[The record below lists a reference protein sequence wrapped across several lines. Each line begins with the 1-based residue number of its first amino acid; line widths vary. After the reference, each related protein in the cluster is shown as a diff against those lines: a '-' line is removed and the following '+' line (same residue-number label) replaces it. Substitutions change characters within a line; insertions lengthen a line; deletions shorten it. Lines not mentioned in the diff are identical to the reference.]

1 MTSRRIGGL
10 PSLLGLVFI
19 AGYGL
24 FRGVNSSSYLSAM
37 ASVDAA
43 FLFVPDIG
51 FNVAVALCVI
61 ATCVVVIFAGAKG
74 RLPAFSIPYRAPIAL
89 LLFYYLLVVS
99 GALSAL
105 SPVAVMALSSVSF
118 ALFSVALSLAW
129 IELFVMEKPS
139 AIITQIAAGMVLST
153 VCSWFLK
160 SLPPATQALVSCG
173 CLLLVGG
180 ALFYLRRMLPL
191 VLAED
196 AVYSDSAPATP
207 LRIRG
212 ALGELSDAFIAFF
225 VLEAA
230 VGLVNSYM
238 LAGEMVFVGADSVAN
253 IAMAVA
259 VVLFWVC
266 VVVAQRIP
274 KASTVFRVVAPMI
287 AAMLVFVPFV
297 SDAYSRV
304 FTVTFLASYDFMALL
319 LTYLVAVVCRE
330 RRVSSYVIMA
340 IALGGARLCLLVAL
354 VTGTAAGSFQG
365 GFFEEGTSMRFLM
378 IVVAVIYA
386 LSLVLVFFSR
396 DRRRR
401 RRVQDVD
408 GLASCEDCEREKEAQ
423 DGGGSF
429 SEQAFCAP
437 EELSGEQALGEVC
450 AQLSCEYGLT
460 ERESEVLE
468 YLARGRSCSHIAETL
483 VVSINTIR
491 GHVRN
496 IYAKLDVHKRQELI
510 DLVEARQ
517 SLRALK

>member
-61 ATCVVVIFAGAKG
+61 SLCAVVIFAGAKG

-99 GALSAL
+99 GALSTL
-105 SPVAVMALSSVSF
+105 PPVAVMALSSVSF

-340 IALGGARLCLLVAL
+340 IALGGSHLFLLIAL
-354 VTGTAAGSFQG
+354 LAGTAAGSFQG